1 MSSQQAKAW
10 ASVLVTVIASA
21 MMRVVATASPLPRI
35 AMGMPTGVEDVPRI
49 TVVPEMLMH

>member
-1 MSSQQAKAW
+1 MILAA
-10 ASVLVTVIASA
+10 VIASA